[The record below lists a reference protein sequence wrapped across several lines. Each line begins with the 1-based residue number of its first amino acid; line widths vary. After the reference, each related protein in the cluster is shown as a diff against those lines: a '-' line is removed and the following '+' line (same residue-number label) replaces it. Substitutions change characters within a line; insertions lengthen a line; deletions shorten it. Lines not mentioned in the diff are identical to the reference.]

1 MNRRIRAGVV
11 ALGGGGLVALASCA
25 DAPSRTEIDSPVITF
40 VEETGGELVAVD
52 GLPQTVLA
60 GLRLS
65 EIHADSWRGALGVF
79 SGPVPSPEDLI
90 PPMLGTYEVEGS
102 RLVFRG
108 RFPFVRGL
116 QHWVRLDLEVL
127 GRLSGRNA
135 GTGVVTHTFTPAATV
150 QGPMTRV
157 TAVYPTTGTV
167 PMNLLKLYIH
177 LSAPMRFGEAYD
189 HIRLLDENGDLVPD
203 AFLEMPQELW
213 DPDRT
218 RLTLFFDPGRIKR
231 EVDPNLQLGLPLQ
244 VGHSFRVVIDPAW
257 RDARG
262 QPLAEGFEKA
272 LSVTEPDRTV
282 PQVAKWRVDAPSA
295 SSVAPVR
302 LDFGEPMDHALA
314 ERMLVV
320 LDANGDAVIGS
331 VRVGPEERSWS
342 FTPEQPWRAGRYVID
357 VHPDIEDL
365 AGNNL
370 AHLFDVARGVD
381 VRVETEDARARIPFV
396 VGS

>member
-1 MNRRIRAGVV
+1 M
-11 ALGGGGLVALASCA
+11 ALASCA
-25 DAPSRTEIDSPVITF
+25 DTAPRTEAGSPVISF
-40 VEETGGELVAVD
+40 VEETGGEWVAVY

-65 EIHADSWRGALGVF
+65 EIDADSWRGALGVF
-79 SGPVPSPEDLI
+79 SGPVPGSDDLT
-90 PPMLGTYEVEGS
+90 PPMLGAYEVEAH

-116 QHWVRLDLEVL
+116 QHGVRLDLEVL

-135 GTGVVTHTFTPAATV
+135 GTGVVTHTFTPAATAK
-150 QGPMTRV
+150 GPATRV

-167 PMNLLKLYIH
+167 PMNLLKLYIQ
-177 LSAPMRFGEAYD
+177 LSAPMRFGEAYT
-189 HIRLLDENGDLVPD
+189 HILLLDDSGDIVPD

-231 EVDPNLQLGLPLQ
+231 EVDPNMQLGLPLQ
-244 VGHSFRVVIDPAW
+244 GGHNFRLVIDPAW

-272 LSVTEPDRTV
+272 LSVVAPDRSM
-282 PQVAKWRVDAPSA
+282 PQVADWRVEAPGA
-295 SSVAPVR
+295 SSVAPVH
-302 LDFGEPMDHALA
+302 LAFDEPMDHALA

-320 LDANGDAVIGS
+320 LDASGEP
-331 VRVGPEERSWS
+331 VRGTVQVGPEERSWS
-342 FTPEQPWRAGRYVID
+342 FTPGEPWRAGRYVID

-370 AHLFDVARGVD
+370 AHLFDVARGED

-396 VGS
+396 VGG